1 MCRGA
6 GNAVSAFGLALQVDS
21 ARFVETTAIVET
33 VPKSQAAHAVP
44 ASEKSAGGE
53 VAEAQKAALEAR
65 RKAGSM
71 GNREPLRAELLALQL
86 NECASEMEDHLRVQA
101 SIPSA
106 RVACFCCLF

>member
-21 ARFVETTAIVET
+21 TRIVET
-33 VPKSQAAHAVP
+33 ATILEAIPKSHAHVAST
-44 ASEKSAGGE
+44 SEKAAGGE
-53 VAEAQKAALEAR
+53 VTEAEKAALEAR
-65 RKAGSM
+65 RKTGSM

-101 SIPSA
+101 ST
-106 RVACFCCLF
+106 

>member
-21 ARFVETTAIVET
+21 ARIIETATIVEAI
-33 VPKSQAAHAVP
+33 PKSQAHV
-44 ASEKSAGGE
+44 ASMSRKASGGE
-53 VAEAQKAALEAR
+53 IAEAEKTALEAR

-86 NECASEMEDHLRVQA
+86 NECAGEMEDHLRIQA
-101 SIPSA
+101 STSLEWL
-106 RVACFCCLF
+106 AC